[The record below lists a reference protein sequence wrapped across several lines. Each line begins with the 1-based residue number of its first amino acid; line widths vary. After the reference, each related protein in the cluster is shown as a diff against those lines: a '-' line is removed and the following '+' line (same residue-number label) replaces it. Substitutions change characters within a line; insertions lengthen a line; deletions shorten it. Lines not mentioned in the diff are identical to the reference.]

1 MSQPVSLII
10 SFYNKIELLKFIFTA
25 LERQTYREFEV
36 IIADDGSK
44 TEGSEE
50 IERIKSDYFF
60 PIKHLWHEDNGWQKK
75 TVIR

>member
-1 MSQPVSLII
+1 MPQPISLII

-44 TEGSEE
+44 IEVVEE
-50 IERIKSDYFF
+50 INRIKSDYFF
-60 PIKHLWHEDNGWQKK
+60 PIKHLWHEDNGWKK
-75 TVIR
+75 KP